1 MTTTKDRERQPTTT
15 PIDLLDV
22 QRPGAL
28 SFGMLVLT
36 PKPSPP
42 PPPLLSRLSS
52 YYSYLDSTERQS
64 RHAGVYDCSSDQFQH
79 CLTSEWFWGW

>member
-42 PPPLLSRLSS
+42 PPPSS
-52 YYSYLDSTERQS
+52 PASPPTT
-64 RHAGVYDCSSDQFQH
+64 
-79 CLTSEWFWGW
+79 LT